1 MINESLENYYAKIR
15 SKERASLEK
24 RIEQAYQLAPRLK
37 ELDVARAR
45 LFSEIG
51 KRAITADKAKQE
63 LELISLEEQ
72 SLLASIGLRPSA
84 LTLQYRCTSCQ
95 DTGFTGASKKP
106 CSCRLLLRE
115 KLRGSDGINDR
126 EVFRN
131 FSEDI
136 YLSAEQRRRTLAAK
150 TVCENYAISLPNPL
164 KPNILLY
171 GSPGLGKSFLGNA
184 IAHSAVEQ
192 GIESLRITA
201 YAFTQK
207 VFDDIRNHTEHVKV
221 LHSLPLLILDDLGS
235 EPIIPNVS
243 TEWLFAVINE
253 RVLQNLPTVC
263 ITNLDLRGLQTKYG
277 DRLASRLYDVNT
289 TQVLHLT
296 GENLRTV
303 R

>member
-1 MINESLENYYAKIR
+1 MINETLENYYARIR
-15 SKERASLEK
+15 AEERASLEK
-24 RIEQAYQLAPRLK
+24 RIEQAYLLAPHLK
-37 ELDVARAR
+37 ELDKKRAS

-51 KRAITADKAKQE
+51 NRTISADQAKQQ
-63 LELISLEEQ
+63 LESISQEEKK
-72 SLLASIGLRPSA
+72 LLASIGLHPSA
-84 LTLQYRCTSCQ
+84 LLLQYRCASCQ
-95 DTGFTGASKKP
+95 DTGFVGTTKKP

-126 EVFRN
+126 EIFQN

-136 YLSAEQRRRTLAAK
+136 YLSTEQKKRTLAAK
-150 TVCENYAISLPNPL
+150 TVCENYANSLPCP
-164 KPNILLY
+164 KQPNVLLM

-184 IAHSAVEQ
+184 IAHSAIER

-207 VFDDIRNHTEHVKV
+207 VFDDIRNQTEHVKL
-221 LHSLPLLILDDLGS
+221 LHSISLLVLDDLGS

-263 ITNLDLRGLQTKYG
+263 ITNLDLRGLQAKYG
-277 DRLASRLYDVNT
+277 ERLASRLYDVNT
-289 TQVLHLT
+289 TLVLHLT

>member
-1 MINESLENYYAKIR
+1 MINETLENYYAQIR
-15 SKERASLEK
+15 AEERASLEK
-24 RIEQAYQLAPRLK
+24 RIEEAYLLAPKLK
-37 ELDVARAR
+37 ELDANRAN
-45 LFSEIG
+45 LFSELG
-51 KRAITADKAKQE
+51 TRAISADQAKQQ
-63 LELISLEEQ
+63 LELISLAEKK
-72 SLLASIGLRPSA
+72 LLASIGLHPSA
-84 LTLQYRCTSCQ
+84 LTLQYKCTLCH
-95 DTGFTGASKKP
+95 DTGFIGTSRKP
-106 CSCRLLLRE
+106 CTCRLLLRE

-126 EVFRN
+126 ETFCN

-136 YLSAEQRRRTLAAK
+136 YLSAEQKKRTLTAK
-150 TVCENYAISLPNPL
+150 AVCENYAASLPHPR
-164 KPNILLY
+164 KPNILLI

-184 IAHSAVEQ
+184 IAHSALEN

-207 VFDDIRNHTEHVKV
+207 VFDDIRNQTEHVKS
-221 LHSLPLLILDDLGS
+221 LHSIPLLVLDDLGS

-263 ITNLDLRGLQTKYG
+263 ITNLDLRGLQAKYG
-277 DRLASRLYDVNT
+277 ERLASRLYDVNT
-289 TQVLHLT
+289 TQVLPLT

>member
-1 MINESLENYYAKIR
+1 MINETIENHYAQVR
-15 SKERASLEK
+15 AEERALLEK
-24 RIEQAYQLAPRLK
+24 RIEQAYFLAPELK
-37 ELDVARAR
+37 ELDAKRAR

-51 KRAITADKAKQE
+51 KRTISADQAKQQ
-63 LELISLEEQ
+63 LELISQEEKK
-72 SLLASIGLRPSA
+72 LLASIGLEPSA
-84 LTLQYRCTSCQ
+84 LLLQYRCTSCQ
-95 DTGFTGASKKP
+95 DTGFVGTTKKP

-115 KLRGSDGINDR
+115 KLRGPDGINDR
-126 EVFRN
+126 ETFQN
-131 FSEDI
+131 FLEDI
-136 YLSAEQRRRTLAAK
+136 YNSGEQRKRTLAAK
-150 TVCENYAISLPNPL
+150 AVCEKYAATLPCPQ
-164 KPNILLY
+164 KANILLI

-184 IAHSAVEQ
+184 IAHSAIEK

-207 VFDDIRNHTEHVKV
+207 VFEDIRNQTEHVKL
-221 LHSLPLLILDDLGS
+221 LHSIPLLVLDDLGS

-277 DRLASRLYDVNT
+277 ERLASRLYDVNT
-289 TQVLHLT
+289 TLVLHLT

-303 R
+303 K

>member
-1 MINESLENYYAKIR
+1 MINETLENYYTQIR
-15 SKERASLEK
+15 AEERASLEK
-24 RIEQAYQLAPRLK
+24 RIEEAYLLAPKLK
-37 ELDVARAR
+37 ELDAKRAS

-51 KRAITADKAKQE
+51 RRKISADQAKQE
-63 LELISLEEQ
+63 LEQISQDERK
-72 SLLASIGLRPSA
+72 LLASIGLQPTA
-84 LTLQYRCTSCQ
+84 LTLQYRCAQCH
-95 DTGFTGASKKP
+95 DTGFIGTSRKP
-106 CSCRLLLRE
+106 CKCRLLLRE

-126 EVFRN
+126 ETFSN

-136 YLSAEQRRRTLAAK
+136 YLSAEQKKRTLTAR
-150 TVCENYAISLPNPL
+150 TVCQSFAASLPHPL
-164 KPNILLY
+164 KPNILLM

-184 IAHSAVEQ
+184 IAYSAIEN

-207 VFDDIRNHTEHVKV
+207 VLDDIRNQTEHVKL
-221 LHSLPLLILDDLGS
+221 LHSIPLLVLDDLGS

-263 ITNLDLRGLQTKYG
+263 ITNLDLRGLHAKYG
-277 DRLASRLYDVNT
+277 ERLASRLYDVNT